1 MDATSTLTVAD
12 LVWSE
17 ERLYTKN
24 PGLGDVVRRAE
35 RWYNRLVRLEH
46 YRRWTFPEFLLST
59 RSADDVD
66 AVKSLDFDRGDVVT
80 ILDEDNAYAIVGEKS
95 LEYMS
100 DTLIV
105 ERMDGT
111 RRRVRTSRIRHAQI
125 PDTLLK
131 LARAQVR
138 AGIAEDDA

>member
-1 MDATSTLTVAD
+1 MDAASTLTVAD

-24 PGLGDVVRRAE
+24 PGLDDVVRRAE
-35 RWYNRLVRLEH
+35 KWYSRLVRLEH
-46 YRRWTFPEFLLST
+46 YRRWTLPEFLLST
-59 RSADDVD
+59 RSANDVN

-80 ILDEDNAYAIVGEKS
+80 IQDEDNAYAVVAEKS
-95 LEYMS
+95 QEYMS
-100 DTLIV
+100 DTLLV

-111 RRRVRTSRIRHAQI
+111 RRSVYTSRVRHAQI

>member
-24 PGLGDVVRRAE
+24 PSLGDVARRAE
-35 RWYNRLVRLEH
+35 KWYNRLVRLEH
-46 YRRWTFPEFLLST
+46 YRKWTFHEFLLST
-59 RSADDVD
+59 RSANDVN

-80 ILDEDNAYAIVGEKS
+80 IVDEDNAYAVVGEKS
-95 LEYMS
+95 REYMS
-100 DTLIV
+100 DTLVV

-111 RRRVRTSRIRHAQI
+111 RRSVYTSLIRHAQI